1 MQPGEISKGEFI
13 NINEENDTDKW
24 GRCLR
29 GRDTG
34 KRRHIKTQKTKPL
47 RDISTLSKFKNKMLK
62 SIQTHKGIKIYWLCI
77 CYMKE

>member
-34 KRRHIKTQKTKPL
+34 QNRHIKKQNKTSQ
-47 RDISTLSKFKNKMLK
+47 RYFNIF
-62 SIQTHKGIKIYWLCI
+62 QVQ
-77 CYMKE
+77 E